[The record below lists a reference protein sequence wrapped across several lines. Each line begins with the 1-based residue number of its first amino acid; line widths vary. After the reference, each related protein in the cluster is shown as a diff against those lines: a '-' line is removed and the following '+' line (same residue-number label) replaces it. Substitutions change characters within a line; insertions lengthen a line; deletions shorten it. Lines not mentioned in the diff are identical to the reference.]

1 MASDSSPGSLK
12 ELATSRAR
20 FIAELGER
28 LASIR
33 QGLARVGASAEANAE
48 LNAVRRRLHAL
59 AAAANVLHFTAAA
72 DALGRAQTEL
82 AALASAPSPAPA
94 REKVARILD
103 LVPSL
108 ALGAAIDLR
117 DEIDGERARSPRE
130 PLSVLVFGDAAL
142 EAALHKPGPL
152 HRTETFVTS
161 DPDQLP
167 ALVTRLGPDVLLL
180 DGDDERVFD
189 ALPRLRQA
197 AASSPFSL
205 VAVGNFESYEGMLRL
220 VRRGI
225 SRVLPKP
232 LDAASLQRTLQRLVP
247 REPPSSPR
255 PNPFE
260 GAGSDALVEVI
271 GSEARKAFADPHP
284 GATPAPALAG
294 ELGDQALA
302 ALWSAFA
309 RIRLLATRGAEGN
322 ARFPLEGPYGMIPLA
337 PALAESRNGS
347 RDSSVSEALAGRRF
361 VVADADPTLLGALT
375 RTLQR
380 LGASVLPARDG
391 AQALELCE
399 RQWPDALITDALLP
413 TASGFALC
421 KKIRDDI
428 ALADLPVAVICWKE
442 HLLEHARRLTEHQH
456 GGERP
461 LDPEAF
467 GPLAEALSKR
477 MGLERR
483 LERHDAVHGRIDGL
497 TPRLLL
503 QLACSRTPSALLSL
517 RAARLTL
524 EIAVVDGRPVHA
536 RLMDGNS
543 VAAEGPAALGPFLG
557 MRVGRFS
564 MVPLSTAPPAHFSGD
579 VMTVLAPAVA
589 RARRARAW
597 LASADA
603 LELERAE
610 VEPRVAALYLEE
622 APAAH
627 KSVVNR
633 LLRGESL
640 RALWDPADASGSDKA
655 LVVALLTEL
664 GRRGGLLALID
675 KRGHDVLDPDLRSSA
690 PRGARSQDAPTA
702 VVLPAALSL
711 AEAVL
716 QAVSAPLDHSPDRP
730 SARRTHPGLAPPAP
744 PVEPYRSRKSNT
756 PPMPDAELGDGRRGS
771 VPPPAPDA
779 RRASVI
785 PTAPDARRA
794 SVIPPAPDFRRASV
808 IPTAPDARRASV
820 LPPAPD
826 ARRASVIPPAPDA
839 RRASIIPPAPDARR
853 ASVIPPAPDARRA
866 SIIPPAPDA
875 RRASVIPPAPLDRRR
890 ASVVPP
896 APDGRRAS
904 VVPPAPDGR
913 RASVVPPAPDA
924 RRASVVPPAPSEG
937 RISSVPMPL
946 GVRRASAPPPAPA
959 EGRRSSVPTPPDG
972 TRASVLPPTPSGSRI
987 SSLPPSPEGRRR
999 TSVVPMPPA
1008 SARPPSRPSSI
1019 PPAPRGARISLPPS
1033 LERER
1038 PMDTRTS
1045 IVPPEPAALDSA
1057 RDGSRDMQRRASE
1070 PREVTEAWSSEPE
1083 DEDTLPG
1090 DKGEAETELDDE
1102 PPRTFG
1108 ARARAVLGPVVVTL
1122 GAAGLAFAGMRVIMG
1137 GALEDLGVRPSTE
1150 VLGNLAADAGYE
1162 RPSGWLPAQT
1172 QAFPTPPDAGDA
1184 SGPALPGVERPI
1196 PLDIE
1201 LSSELLE
1208 PLPEPRLIAGHGM
1221 LEVRTWEPQR
1231 IYVDGVFVGNY
1242 ATRFVPLKPGSYR
1255 LRLLA
1260 GSREV
1265 EQSVQ
1270 IQTGRRTRVVARAKS
1285 AE

>member
-33 QGLARVGASAEANAE
+33 QGLARVGASAEGNGE

-108 ALGAAIDLR
+108 ALGAAIELR

-130 PLSVLVFGDAAL
+130 PLSVLVFGDPAL

-152 HRTETFVTS
+152 HGTETFVTS

-180 DGDDERVFD
+180 DGDDVRVFD

-220 VRRGI
+220 VRRGV

-232 LDAASLQRTLQRLVP
+232 LDAASLQRTLQRLAP
-247 REPPSSPR
+247 RDPPSAPR

-284 GATPAPALAG
+284 GATPAPALG
-294 ELGDQALA
+294 SELGDQALA

-309 RIRLLATRGAEGN
+309 RIRLLAARGAEGSV
-322 ARFPLEGPYGMIPLA
+322 RFSLEGPYGMIPLA
-337 PALAESRNGS
+337 PALADSRAS
-347 RDSSVSEALAGRRF
+347 ARDSSVSEALAGRRF

-399 RQWPDALITDALLP
+399 RQWPDALISDALLP
-413 TASGFALC
+413 TLSGFALC
-421 KKIRDDI
+421 RKIRDDI

-467 GPLAEALSKR
+467 GPLSEALGKR

-517 RAARLTL
+517 RAGRLTL

-536 RLMDGNS
+536 RLKDGNS

-557 MRVGRFS
+557 MRIGRFS

-579 VMTVLAPAVA
+579 VMTVLAPAIA

-597 LASADA
+597 LTSPDA

-622 APAAH
+622 APGAH
-627 KSVVNR
+627 KSLVGR

-640 RALWDPADASGSDKA
+640 RALWDPAGASGSDKA
-655 LVVALLTEL
+655 TVVALLGEL
-664 GRRGGLLALID
+664 GRRGGLLGLID
-675 KRGHDVLDPDLRSSA
+675 KRGHDVLDPDTRGSA

-716 QAVSAPLDHSPDRP
+716 QAVSAPLDHGSDKP

-794 SVIPPAPDFRRASV
+794 SVIPPAPDARRASVIPPPPDARRASV

-820 LPPAPD
+820 IPPPPD
-826 ARRASVIPPAPDA
+826 ARRASVIPTAPDA

-853 ASVIPPAPDARRA
+853 ASVIPPA
-866 SIIPPAPDA
+866 SDA
-875 RRASVIPPAPLDRRR
+875 RRASVIPPSLDR
-890 ASVVPP
+890 
-896 APDGRRAS
+896 
-904 VVPPAPDGR
+904 R

-924 RRASVVPPAPSEG
+924 RRASVVPPAPDARRASVVPPAADDG

-946 GVRRASAPPPAPA
+946 GVRRGSVPPPPPTA
-959 EGRRSSVPTPPDG
+959 GRSSSAPTPPDG
-972 TRASVLPPTPSGSRI
+972 TRASALPPAPGSRV
-987 SSLPPSPEGRRR
+987 SSVPPSPEGRRR

-1008 SARPPSRPSSI
+1008 SARPPSRPSSV
-1019 PPAPRGARISLPPS
+1019 PPAPRGRFSLPPS
-1033 LERER
+1033 LDGERA
-1038 PMDTRTS
+1038 MDTRTS
-1045 IVPPEPAALDSA
+1045 IVPPEPAALGSA
-1057 RDGSRDMQRRASE
+1057 HDRSRDTPRRANE
-1070 PREVTEAWSSEPE
+1070 PREVPEAWSSEPE

-1090 DKGEAETELDDE
+1090 DKREAEAELDDE

-1108 ARARAVLGPVVVTL
+1108 GRARAVLGPVVVTL

-1137 GALEDLGVRPSTE
+1137 GALEDFAVRPSTE
-1150 VLGNLAADAGYE
+1150 VLGNLAADAGFQ
-1162 RPSGWLPAQT
+1162 RPSTWLPAPP
-1172 QAFPTPPDAGDA
+1172 ARDRALDPTPPDAGDA
-1184 SGPALPGVERPI
+1184 SGPAHPGLGEQPI
-1196 PLDIE
+1196 PLDVQ
-1201 LSSELLE
+1201 LSSELLD

-1231 IYVDGVFVGNY
+1231 IYVDGVFVGKY

-1255 LRLLA
+1255 VRLLA
-1260 GSREV
+1260 GAREI

-1270 IQTGRRTRVVARAKS
+1270 IQAGRRTRVVARTKS
-1285 AE
+1285 GP